1 MTNQPKAQHGGARP
15 HPPGRKYG
23 RPKNPHPLRL
33 IKIACT
39 EEEYQAILKLG
50 TRERAE
56 KLLGENRGDR
66 GKIY

>member
-1 MTNQPKAQHGGARP
+1 MSDKSGWGGKRKGAG
-15 HPPGRKYG
+15 HPRSTY
-23 RPKNPHPLRL
+23 PLRL

-56 KLLGENRGDR
+56 VLLRVNNKDGA
-66 GKIY
+66 

>member
-1 MTNQPKAQHGGARP
+1 MAVTKGVWGGK
-15 HPPGRKYG
+15 RKG
-23 RPKNPHPLRL
+23 AGHPKNPYPLRL

-56 KLLGENRGDR
+56 KLLEIIEVSNE
-66 GKIY
+66 GK

>member
-1 MTNQPKAQHGGARP
+1 MKKKSGWGGARP
-15 HPPGRKYG
+15 HPPGKEGG
-23 RPKNPHPLRL
+23 RPKNPCPLRI

-56 KLLGENRGDR
+56 RLLRDSENDN
-66 GKIY
+66 